1 MARRDGLPGISDW
14 SALSCKR
21 PFSAQKPFTN
31 APQLVATA
39 TVGAGANV
47 GPCLISAITPIG
59 TSLFEDQDAG
69 GLSGGLSAGAYAL
82 AGTWKFT
89 RVVVYRP
96 ITEDDAYAG

>member
-21 PFSAQKPFTN
+21 PFSAQTLHQC
-31 APQLVATA
+31 AATVATA

-89 RVVVYRP
+89 RVVVNRP
-96 ITEDDAYAG
+96 VTEDDAYAA